1 MRYPLIQST
10 DHLVLFLTL
19 WLATT
24 PPPSTAFLE
33 LPPVVARK
41 KSLDESPNNVF
52 RTQGALWLAGFGK
65 KKKESRERNSSSS
78 FSNVTIVGIDEP
90 ETSKRRRQRKQ
101 RSDEFEARRKAW
113 EDKYGSADALCRT
126 FGGCAN
132 PIWGDLDGEAT
143 RELYHTLLPRSLW
156 ALQEADI
163 LQPEELAPLAYQ
175 ARVAAKEYARRRSTL
190 PNRLLAM
197 GFDGYRSWKRDGN
210 PLNTKGLSWEDLWD
224 KYEAQI
230 VQEECNSELKQGKK
244 CLLDREA
251 LTRRIYTRIL
261 ERSCA
266 TNEAFDRM
274 FLNKSQQQQSKPIS
288 GELGDL
294 ATIANQLDHDVRDLL
309 LRPEERKKMWKT
321 QLKAEKE
328 RAKTE
333 EKAVEEAEKVKK
345 EKTKKRLKVLKVK
358 RKEIKKEEKKI
369 TEQAKKQQ
377 ALLENDKGEE
387 RIDQNSEEVD
397 DETKQAQ
404 YNVLR
409 IAANTRRK
417 FREL

>member
-1 MRYPLIQST
+1 MQLGIQLGIRDFAAVSNPCCDPRAESSHTMSSQTPTRWCHTQAVFLERVTTTGRRACHWPSHEYSFDDRGENLSPPLRYRANGFISTMRYPLIQST

-210 PLNTKGLSWEDLWD
+210 PLNTKGLSWEDLW
-224 KYEAQI
+224 E
-230 VQEECNSELKQGKK
+230 
-244 CLLDREA
+244 
-251 LTRRIYTRIL
+251 
-261 ERSCA
+261 
-266 TNEAFDRM
+266 
-274 FLNKSQQQQSKPIS
+274 
-288 GELGDL
+288 
-294 ATIANQLDHDVRDLL
+294 
-309 LRPEERKKMWKT
+309 
-321 QLKAEKE
+321 
-328 RAKTE
+328 
-333 EKAVEEAEKVKK
+333 
-345 EKTKKRLKVLKVK
+345 
-358 RKEIKKEEKKI
+358 
-369 TEQAKKQQ
+369 
-377 ALLENDKGEE
+377 
-387 RIDQNSEEVD
+387 
-397 DETKQAQ
+397 
-404 YNVLR
+404 
-409 IAANTRRK
+409 
-417 FREL
+417 

>member
-1 MRYPLIQST
+1 
-10 DHLVLFLTL
+10 
-19 WLATT
+19 
-24 PPPSTAFLE
+24 
-33 LPPVVARK
+33 
-41 KSLDESPNNVF
+41 
-52 RTQGALWLAGFGK
+52 
-65 KKKESRERNSSSS
+65 
-78 FSNVTIVGIDEP
+78 
-90 ETSKRRRQRKQ
+90 
-101 RSDEFEARRKAW
+101 
-113 EDKYGSADALCRT
+113 
-126 FGGCAN
+126 
-132 PIWGDLDGEAT
+132 
-143 RELYHTLLPRSLW
+143 
-156 ALQEADI
+156 
-163 LQPEELAPLAYQ
+163 
-175 ARVAAKEYARRRSTL
+175 
-190 PNRLLAM
+190 
-197 GFDGYRSWKRDGN
+197 
-210 PLNTKGLSWEDLWD
+210 
-224 KYEAQI
+224 
-230 VQEECNSELKQGKK
+230 
-244 CLLDREA
+244 